1 MADKYKKLLGV
12 IGITAAVYIGLRYL
26 LAYVAPFFAAYLFV
40 RLVNPLTRKI
50 QDRMKIKKEWSTVFL
65 LLLVTGA
72 LAFGCWILCDQ
83 LIIQIRNVVMNLD
96 GYRRSFGGMVDG
108 CCQALEGTF
117 GINGEDIRQFIY
129 QNIEYM
135 EDRVQVYILPGL
147 FNSSIK
153 YAAGILKGIATFFVF
168 FVAVTLLVRDYDEIN
183 DRLLKYSP
191 YR

>member
-1 MADKYKKLLGV
+1 MRMADKYKKLLGV

-83 LIIQIRNVVMNLD
+83 LIIQIRTDTGAASEAWWTDAARLW
-96 GYRRSFGGMVDG
+96 
-108 CCQALEGTF
+108 
-117 GINGEDIRQFIY
+117 
-129 QNIEYM
+129 
-135 EDRVQVYILPGL
+135 RVPL
-147 FNSSIK
+147 
-153 YAAGILKGIATFFVF
+153 A
-168 FVAVTLLVRDYDEIN
+168 
-183 DRLLKYSP
+183 
-191 YR
+191 